1 MNYRE
6 NQDCWGTI
14 QSLKDMIDHEH
25 RILDGDFNFVLSQS
39 EKKGG
44 DCSRDPLKEMVENII
59 LDQELYDIKPK
70 KG

>member
-1 MNYRE
+1 
-6 NQDCWGTI
+6 
-14 QSLKDMIDHEH
+14 MIDHEH

-59 LDQELYDIKPK
+59 LD
-70 KG
+70 